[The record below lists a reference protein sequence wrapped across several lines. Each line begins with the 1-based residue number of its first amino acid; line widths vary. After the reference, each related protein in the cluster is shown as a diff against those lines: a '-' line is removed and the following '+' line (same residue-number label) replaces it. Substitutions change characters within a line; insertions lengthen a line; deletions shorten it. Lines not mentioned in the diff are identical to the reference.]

1 MPSQQNVRWGLIVSM
16 IGIAVFL
23 FIVDSTGNT
32 PGLISLIRD
41 PITTINELLSPTADT
56 VSDALA
62 APANV
67 QLALEEIE
75 RLQRQV
81 AALEKENEILRENQ
95 GELEVLRRLFDYAT
109 ESPQNQRVLAD
120 VIGRD
125 TSPLFRSIL
134 INRGTNDGVQVGMPV
149 DSDRGLVGQ
158 VFRTTP
164 ESAMI
169 ILIIDNASGVPGRL
183 STSRATG
190 LIHGTG
196 TGRTMEMDWIPLEA
210 EVEIGDVV
218 LSSGLIGQFDQGI
231 LVGRFPKDLIIGRV
245 TEVERSDANILQR
258 AVIQSEVNFDDL
270 ENVFVII
277 DFPKDDIT
285 PFEDPLGEN
294 Q

>member
-1 MPSQQNVRWGLIVSM
+1 
-16 IGIAVFL
+16 
-23 FIVDSTGNT
+23 
-32 PGLISLIRD
+32 
-41 PITTINELLSPTADT
+41 
-56 VSDALA
+56 
-62 APANV
+62 
-67 QLALEEIE
+67 
-75 RLQRQV
+75 
-81 AALEKENEILRENQ
+81 
-95 GELEVLRRLFDYAT
+95 
-109 ESPQNQRVLAD
+109 
-120 VIGRD
+120 
-125 TSPLFRSIL
+125 
-134 INRGTNDGVQVGMPV
+134 
-149 DSDRGLVGQ
+149 
-158 VFRTTP
+158 
-164 ESAMI
+164 MI

-218 LSSGLIGQFDQGI
+218 LSSGLIGQFDQGV

-270 ENVFVII
+270 ETVFVIT